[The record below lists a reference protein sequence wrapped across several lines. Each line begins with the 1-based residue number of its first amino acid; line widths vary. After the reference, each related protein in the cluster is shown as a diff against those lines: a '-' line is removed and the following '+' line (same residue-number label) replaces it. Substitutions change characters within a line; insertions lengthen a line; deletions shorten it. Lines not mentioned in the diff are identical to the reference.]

1 MTSVSTSLTSYRY
14 SVRVPLTYPS
24 LLHPHH
30 YTADSPV
37 FLARSRGVC
46 RGLQATIEGN
56 VQVTHGP
63 GEAMELEMC
72 AAARLRNLQHLQL
85 IDKDK

>member
-1 MTSVSTSLTSYRY
+1 MQ
-14 SVRVPLTYPS
+14 
-24 LLHPHH
+24 
-30 YTADSPV
+30 APV
-37 FLARSRGVC
+37 THLVVAS
-46 RGLQATIEGN
+46 RGLQANVEGN
-56 VQVTHGP
+56 VQSTHGP

>member
-1 MTSVSTSLTSYRY
+1 MPS
-14 SVRVPLTYPS
+14 S
-24 LLHPHH
+24 LLVIHISLLVVPMVPCVLLRCIPIASTQTPHSCLGA
-30 YTADSPV
+30 Y
-37 FLARSRGVC
+37 
-46 RGLQATIEGN
+46 RGLQANVEGN
-56 VQVTHGP
+56 VQSTHGP